1 MDLSAPISSVIP
13 SGHGAVLAV
22 LARTQKPLSGR
33 QVAELADGLI
43 SRSRVSEVLRDL
55 VVAGV
60 VLSEDHPPA
69 KAYVLNRDH
78 VAAGAIVALAHLRTE
93 VLERMRSHIASWS
106 VAPARVA
113 LFGSFARGDGGLDS
127 DIDVLVVR
135 RGNVGEANPQWIA
148 QLIDL
153 ERAVRGWTGN
163 PCAILEYS
171 TAELQELADAGDPI
185 VSSIQAEGLELS
197 GRSLP
202 RAERQAIA
210 R

>member
-55 VVAGV
+55 VAAGI

-78 VAAGAIVALAHLRTE
+78 VGADAIVALAHLRTE
-93 VLERMRSHIASWS
+93 VLERMSDHIASWS

-113 LFGSFARGDGGLDS
+113 LFGSFARGDGGVDS

-148 QLIDL
+148 QLADF

-163 PCAILEYS
+163 SCSILEYS

-185 VSSIQAEGLELS
+185 VTSIRAEGVELS
-197 GRSLP
+197 GRGVT
-202 RAERQAIA
+202 RAEREAIA